1 MVEKLIQRP
10 EYLEKLKK
18 WSTDT
23 GLIKIITGVRR
34 CGKSKLLVL
43 FEQYLLESGVKESQI
58 HHIDLDILDNA
69 YLLDSMKLY
78 KHVLGLL
85 VPGKMNYVFLDEIQM
100 VPDWQKT
107 ANSLRDKENVDLYL
121 TGSNAYM
128 FSSKLGTILGGRYTE
143 IKMQP
148 LSFKE
153 YVDGIQN
160 NEIRLDESVLD
171 KSVLAG
177 SNLMDYYQ
185 KYISQSGFP
194 QTLKYNGDM
203 ELITDYLMNSVYNNT
218 INKDIIERYNL
229 RNPAKLTEV
238 VKFIFD
244 NISHETNMLNIEQQL
259 QNTVSN
265 DTINK
270 YINGLLE
277 SYMLYRCD
285 RMDLKGKKILNSM
298 PKYYVCDA
306 GLRQALLGRT
316 IGDEGK
322 ILENVVYLELS
333 RRGYTVYVGKVKK
346 QMKNGETKQL
356 EVDFVATKDN
366 GTVEYYQ
373 VSKSIADEDVLQREL
388 NSLKEI
394 DDNYPKFLLTLDS
407 GTGIKDG
414 IHHINALAWLL
425 EK

>member
-1 MVEKLIQRP
+1 MTEKLIQRP

-43 FEQYLLESGVKESQI
+43 FEQYLLEAGVDESQI

-78 KHVLGLL
+78 KHVLSLL
-85 VPGKMNYVFLDEIQM
+85 VPDKMNYVFLDEIQM

-153 YVDGIQN
+153 YVDGIRGFQEFELPDGSTGHIMSTPNIMVDYQN
-160 NEIRLDESVLD
+160 
-171 KSVLAG
+171 
-177 SNLMDYYQ
+177 
-185 KYISQSGFP
+185 YITQSGFP

-259 QNTVSN
+259 QHTVSN

-285 RMDLKGKKILNSM
+285 RMDLKGKKILNST
-298 PKYYVCDA
+298 PKYYVCDT

-322 ILENVVYLELS
+322 ILENVVYLELI

-346 QMKNGETKQL
+346 QMRNGESKQL

-394 DDNYPKFLLTLDS
+394 NDNYPKFLLTLDS

-414 IHHINALAWLL
+414 IHHINALTWLL